1 MSKLFAFV
9 PAAQFRAD
17 ITETLIRFG
26 HSKNGLGR
34 FSGMLEPQTVLMCVD
49 VPDGQEASNKLN
61 MILRGHDP
69 WSRDGAGSFFDTCA
83 DFRTSIAGYNFFRT
97 YFKVPELKVYFEEI
111 AKQFNPPP
119 AGAEEGEADV
129 EVQPGAPQP
138 DAPDSHES
146 FARGESLQPGEPEGE
161 VVQMRAMSSAQAA
174 AILCGIP
181 GSIEDV
187 LNNN

>member
-26 HSKNGLGR
+26 HSKNGLRR

-49 VPDGQEASNKLN
+49 VPDGQEASNKLK

-69 WSRDGAGSFFDTCA
+69 WSRDGAGSYFDTFA
-83 DFRTSIAGYNFFRT
+83 DFRTSIAGENFFRT
-97 YFKVPELKVYFEEI
+97 YFKVPELKVYFDEI
-111 AKQFNPPP
+111 AKLFNEDENRRR
-119 AGAEEGEADV
+119 AGLEAARQQPEGEADV
-129 EVQPGAPQP
+129 EMQQDAQP
-138 DAPDSHES
+138 
-146 FARGESLQPGEPEGE
+146 GE
-161 VVQMRAMSSAQAA
+161 VVQVRAMSSAQAA
-174 AILCGIP
+174 AVLCGIP